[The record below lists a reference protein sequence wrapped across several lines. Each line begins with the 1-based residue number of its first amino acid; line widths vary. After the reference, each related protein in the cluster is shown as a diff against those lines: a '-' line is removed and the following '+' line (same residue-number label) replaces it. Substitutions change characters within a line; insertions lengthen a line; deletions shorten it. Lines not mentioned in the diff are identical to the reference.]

1 MREAGLQFLHVM
13 SDTTWASERAGLRIR
28 VCVCVCVCVSGAS
41 IKGTRIHEYQA
52 HGPLRGG
59 SLLLM

>member
-1 MREAGLQFLHVM
+1 MREAGLQFLHAM

-28 VCVCVCVCVSGAS
+28 VCVCVSGAS